1 MNDSQF
7 FIKLVD
13 GQLNPVAGKAIR
25 MNINGVFYDRTT
37 NQDGIAKLNIRLN
50 PGTYIL
56 TATDPN
62 TGLMMSYIITVL
74 PILTASDMKMTYLDG
89 SQFKAKVVD
98 GQGTPKDNVNVR
110 FNINGVFYTRTTDA
124 SGVARLNINLI
135 PGVYIITSEYE
146 TARVSNII
154 TVTAKN

>member
-13 GQLNPVAGKAIR
+13 GQENPVAGKVIR

-74 PILTASDMKMTYLDG
+74 PILTANDMKMTYLDG

-98 GQGTPKDNVNVR
+98 GQGNPKDNVSVI

-124 SGVARLNINLI
+124 SGVVRLNINLM
-135 PGVYIITSEYE
+135 PGEYIITSEYE

-154 TVTAKN
+154 TVMAKD

>member
-7 FIKLVD
+7 YIKLVD
-13 GQLNPVAGKAIR
+13 GQENPVAGKSIR

-37 NQDGIAKLNIRLN
+37 NQNGITKLNIRLN

-56 TATDPN
+56 TATDSN

-89 SQFKAKVVD
+89 SQFKVKVVD

-124 SGVARLNINLI
+124 SGVARLNITLM
-135 PGVYIITSEYE
+135 PGEYIITSEYE
-146 TARVSNII
+146 TARVSNRI
-154 TVTAKN
+154 TVMAKD